1 MQFRR
6 DQLYLFLP
14 GKAPSLLFPTGGE
27 LRHLA
32 LDGNGTASYG
42 AVAYNQGSL
51 GALDVWWEQQLV
63 FWTDL
68 RKGTIKRARIT
79 GNRAVLKLLGE
90 TFFLFY
96 AKSQTPA
103 FSVQSNL
110 NISTELQA

>member
-1 MQFRR
+1 MRLCSSEGTSYIF
-6 DQLYLFLP
+6 FLP

-79 GNRAVLKLLGE
+79 GNRHQEL
-90 TFFLFY
+90 FF
-96 AKSQTPA
+96 
-103 FSVQSNL
+103 
-110 NISTELQA
+110 